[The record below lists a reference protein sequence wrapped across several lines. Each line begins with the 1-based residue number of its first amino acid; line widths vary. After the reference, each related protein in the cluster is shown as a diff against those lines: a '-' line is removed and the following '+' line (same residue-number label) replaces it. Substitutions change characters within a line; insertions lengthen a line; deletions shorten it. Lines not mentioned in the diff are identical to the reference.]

1 MEQRGIGEL
10 SEGKFIICHAY
21 RLALQCSFL
30 KKKNYQS
37 LCNVLAHIEE
47 LELLDRGGQM
57 WESGS
62 TKKENKKGLLGDI
75 FNVLKAF
82 SGGAHITKNE
92 YGET

>member
-1 MEQRGIGEL
+1 MSCISIGAAV
-10 SEGKFIICHAY
+10 F
-21 RLALQCSFL
+21 FP
-30 KKKNYQS
+30 KNLFYQS

-47 LELLDRGGQM
+47 LELLERGGQM

-62 TKKENKKGLLGDI
+62 TERENKKGLLGDI